1 KKIGRP
7 RLQDR
12 ICPPVNEVSERGEST
27 PMEGRKRKMPVRKG
41 TTQSGQGQMY
51 KDRAMMSSDKTVHCM
66 SSTGGTSQVTRE
78 PGGDIAGTQESVANA
93 MYLDKELNL
102 NSV

>member
-12 ICPPVNEVSERGEST
+12 MCPPVNEVPNAIQNDRTCHLEKEKST
-27 PMEGRKRKMPVRKG
+27 PMEGRKRKMPVRQR

-51 KDRAMMSSDKTVHCM
+51 KDRAMMSSDKRVHCL

-78 PGGDIAGTQESVANA
+78 PGGDIAGTQESVA
-93 MYLDKELNL
+93 
-102 NSV
+102 